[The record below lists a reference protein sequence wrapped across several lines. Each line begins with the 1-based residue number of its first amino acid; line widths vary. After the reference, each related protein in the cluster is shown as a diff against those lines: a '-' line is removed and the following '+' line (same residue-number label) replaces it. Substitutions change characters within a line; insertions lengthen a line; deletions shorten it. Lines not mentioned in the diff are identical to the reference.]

1 MISRRDFLSRIA
13 SASAATTFGLA
24 GSEAFAADAWHAG
37 YHSAA
42 KQNPWLLAYRSPERE
57 HFQAE
62 VPVEGQWPKSLNGVL
77 YRNGP
82 AQHDVGDFRYRHW
95 FDGDGLVQRFEVKD
109 GRLFHVG
116 RMVQTAKRTREQNLG
131 RAALP
136 AFGSTPPDGVGVTK
150 ADDLNPANISMLWH
164 HQRLLALWE
173 AGSPHEISAEDLTTV
188 GVHSFSSETAGLPF
202 SAHPRV
208 EPDGTLWNFGYASGS
223 GRIVLWHLDPDGR
236 VEKLKALPVG
246 PTSMPHDFIV
256 TGRYVVLLLAPLHR
270 ESDRSTDRGF
280 LGLHQWHPDLPTRVL
295 VIDKNRFEVVRELEL
310 PAQWIFHF
318 GNGFD
323 DGNGVIR
330 FDAARH
336 ANPDVMFNTL
346 SDVMRGRWTP
356 SEHARWYEY
365 TLDLN
370 KGRATETLA
379 LDSSL
384 GVEFP
389 TVNGSEIGIPHQ
401 RVVMLSG
408 DASRESRPGDLSQV
422 SCWNRATGKLGIYRY
437 PDDHMAEEHLLV
449 SDPSAEVGQGGW
461 IVGTALDC
469 ARQATCLSVF
479 AADRLADGPL
489 AQATLPYAL
498 PLGLHGT
505 FVPKTTNG

>member
-1 MISRRDFLSRIA
+1 MNRRAFLSRLA
-13 SASAATTFGLA
+13 TASAATTLGLQSA
-24 GSEAFAADAWHAG
+24 DVLAADSWFTA
-37 YHSAA
+37 YHNAA
-42 KQNPWLLAYRSPERE
+42 EQAPWLLAYRSVERE
-57 HFQAE
+57 SFAAE
-62 VPVEGQWPKSLNGVL
+62 VTVEGRWPKSLNGVL

-82 AQHDVGDFRYRHW
+82 AQHDIGEYRYRHW
-95 FDGDGLVQRFEVKD
+95 FDGDGLVQRFEVTEGKLRHA
-109 GRLFHVG
+109 GQ
-116 RMVQTAKRTREQNLG
+116 MVQTAKRRRERSLG

-136 AFGSTPPDGVGVTK
+136 AFGSSPPDGVGVAR

-173 AGSPHEISAEDLTTV
+173 AGSPHEIVPADLSTV
-188 GVHSFSSETAGLPF
+188 GLHHFSQETAGLPF
-202 SAHPRV
+202 SAHPKV

-223 GRIVLWHLDPDGR
+223 GRIVLWHLNRRGE
-236 VEKLKALPVG
+236 VENLKALSVG
-246 PTSMPHDFIV
+246 PTGMPHDFVV
-256 TGRYVVLLLAPLHR
+256 TERYIVLLLAPVHR
-270 ESDRSTDRGF
+270 REGEATRRGF
-280 LGLHQWHPDLPTRVL
+280 LGLHRWHPDLPSRVL
-295 VIDKNRFEVVRELEL
+295 VVDKNRLELVRELEL
-310 PAQWIFHF
+310 PAQWVFHF

-323 DGNGVIR
+323 DGNNVIR

-336 ANPDVMFNTL
+336 GNPDVMFNTL

-356 SEHARWYEY
+356 SEHARWFEY

-370 KGRATETLA
+370 TGRASETLV
-379 LDSSL
+379 LGPSL

-389 TVNGSEIGIPHQ
+389 TVHGSEVGRPHE

-408 DASRESRPGDLSQV
+408 DASRASRPGDLNQV
-422 SCWNRATGKLGIYRY
+422 SCWNRTADRLDTYRY
-437 PDDHMAEEHLLV
+437 PADHMVEEHLLV
-449 SDPSAEVGQGGW
+449 GDPAAKDGGQGW

-469 ARQATCLSVF
+469 ANQATRLSVF

-505 FVPKTTNG
+505 FVPKPSSG